1 MSGLKFNRH
10 LQAPQFASPT
20 NERGINDLSEDDRRP
35 PADKV
40 SGLREQLFTVV
51 NLAVFLVL
59 LACVAVAAV
68 LWELW
73 H

>member
-1 MSGLKFNRH
+1 MN
-10 LQAPQFASPT
+10 
-20 NERGINDLSEDDRRP
+20 LSEDDSRP
-35 PADKV
+35 RTDRAA
-40 SGLREQLFTVV
+40 GLREQLFTVV

>member
-1 MSGLKFNRH
+1 MSK
-10 LQAPQFASPT
+10 
-20 NERGINDLSEDDRRP
+20 DDSRSRS
-35 PADKV
+35 DRE
-40 SGLREQLFTVV
+40 SGFREQLFTVV

>member
-1 MSGLKFNRH
+1 MS
-10 LQAPQFASPT
+10 
-20 NERGINDLSEDDRRP
+20 DEDSRRRTDRF
-35 PADKV
+35 

>member
-1 MSGLKFNRH
+1 MSGLKFDRH
-10 LQAPQFASPT
+10 LQASQFAAT
-20 NERGINDLSEDDRRP
+20 TEWGIRNLSDEDSRRRTDRF
-35 PADKV
+35 

>member
-1 MSGLKFNRH
+1 MNLSRDE
-10 LQAPQFASPT
+10 SRRRT
-20 NERGINDLSEDDRRP
+20 DRGN
-35 PADKV
+35 
-40 SGLREQLFTVV
+40 GLREQLFTGV